1 MSEACFTAADILLP
15 AAGVPLDPW
24 ACIAVDQFTSQPEYW
39 QRAEHLADG
48 KPSTLHIVLPE
59 AYLGTPQE
67 AERLESI
74 RRTMEEYRKSVLTQ
88 KVHGYVYVERTQMDG
103 TVRQGLVGAV
113 DLDAYDYAKG
123 SKPAIRP
130 SESTVVERIPP
141 RLKVRRGATL
151 ETPHVMML
159 ADDADCTLIEPIGL
173 MKNQLPPLYDGE
185 LMLGGGHL
193 RGWAVEDPA
202 LIAGID
208 AALAALADPA
218 AFARR
223 WPAAK
228 GQQPM
233 VLAVG
238 DGNHSLAT
246 AKAYWE
252 ELKPTLSEEQRRT
265 HPARWCLAEVCNVH
279 SPAIEIEPIHRVVFG
294 VGAKEL
300 YAALDAW
307 DQQQGSST
315 TMSDQRLRLADA
327 HGESAVALANPPAP
341 LTVGSVE
348 AFLADF
354 LPAHPG
360 VTVDYIHG
368 ESTALALAS
377 DPAKPATAILLPD
390 FAKADL
396 FKGVV
401 LGGVLPRKTF
411 SMGHAEEKRYY
422 NECRVIG
429 RIQVNYGKS
438 CTNPERCT
446 APSPP
451 PSPCWQWQRPA
462 GAAARA

>member
-1 MSEACFTAADILLP
+1 MSEACFTSADILLP

-74 RRTMEEYRKSVLTQ
+74 RRTMEEYRKSVLTR

-422 NECRVIG
+422 IECR
-429 RIQVNYGKS
+429 RIK
-438 CTNPERCT
+438 E
-446 APSPP
+446 
-451 PSPCWQWQRPA
+451 
-462 GAAARA
+462 

>member
-59 AYLGTPQE
+59 AYLGTPHE

-74 RRTMEEYRKSVLTQ
+74 RRTMEEYRKSVLTR

-348 AFLADF
+348 AFLATSCPPI
-354 LPAHPG
+354 PA
-360 VTVDYIHG
+360 
-368 ESTALALAS
+368 
-377 DPAKPATAILLPD
+377 
-390 FAKADL
+390 
-396 FKGVV
+396 
-401 LGGVLPRKTF
+401 
-411 SMGHAEEKRYY
+411 
-422 NECRVIG
+422 
-429 RIQVNYGKS
+429 
-438 CTNPERCT
+438 
-446 APSPP
+446 
-451 PSPCWQWQRPA
+451 
-462 GAAARA
+462 